1 MKKFGPGPIGA
12 KTICQEFRKFEIS
25 RNAAVSMVRFS
36 HLTQDRRSVN
46 IHKKSNPWEEKLRI
60 KTSRH
65 KTQIKH
71 RGRIKNTNNRKHKIG
86 RQISH

>member
-1 MKKFGPGPIGA
+1 MFCFGAALLKKFGPGPIGA

-46 IHKKSNPWEEKLRI
+46 IHKKSNPWGK
-60 KTSRH
+60 
-65 KTQIKH
+65 KTQDQ
-71 RGRIKNTNNRKHKIG
+71 NLMTQDTNQTQRKDKEYK
-86 RQISH
+86 Q

>member
-46 IHKKSNPWEEKLRI
+46 IHKSPILGE
-60 KTSRH
+60 
-65 KTQIKH
+65 KTQDQ
-71 RGRIKNTNNRKHKIG
+71 NLMTQDTNQTQRKDKEYK
-86 RQISH
+86 Q